1 MNIPSRL
8 LAIMLL
14 PAACFAQRKSGSPL
28 DHLPPQI
35 EVLTHFG
42 ERADISP
49 DNTKI
54 VFMDKSFGDAFQIDL
69 KSHIIRCLTCN
80 VPGAAFLRIMHLS
93 SGDYI
98 LIGPKSFTDIH
109 ISRTKD
115 NQLWF
120 LSKEPGSKPQPF
132 NEKMSEGAALSKH
145 SMKISYSITHAQDE
159 SLPLGYSALYVADV
173 VVAGGHASLANQKR
187 VYESKSKACT
197 IEAQDFFDN
206 DRKMTFTCYEPQGL
220 ASVMTIDLS
229 TGKVENMSKAP
240 GTYNE
245 CEGIYPDGL
254 YTNVEADRQVAQLG
268 GAHGSKNIDIWKLR
282 LDGTG
287 KDFTRLTHFNDYEG
301 YKASNPVVS
310 TDGKFM
316 AFQLASPRDEAGV
329 GYGIL
334 LYHFR

>member
-1 MNIPSRL
+1 
-8 LAIMLL
+8 MLL
-14 PAACFAQRKSGSPL
+14 VSTASFAQRKSGSPL

-35 EVLTHFG
+35 QVLTHFG

-49 DNTKI
+49 DNTTI
-54 VFMDKSFGDAFQIDL
+54 AFMDKSFGDAFNIDL
-69 KSHIIRCLTCN
+69 KTRTIRCVTCN
-80 VPGAAFLRIMHLS
+80 VPGAAFLRIMYLS

-98 LIGPKSFTDIH
+98 LIGPRTFTDIH
-109 ISRTKD
+109 SSRTKD

-120 LSKEPGSKPQPF
+120 LSKAAGSKPQPF
-132 NEKMSEGAALSKH
+132 TEKMSEGAALSKK

-159 SLPLGYSALYVADV
+159 SLPAEYSALYVADV
-173 VVAGGHASLANQKR
+173 VVSGGSARLENKKK
-187 VYESKSKACT
+187 VYESKSNACR

-206 DRKMTFTCYEPQGL
+206 DRKMTFTCYEPKGL
-220 ASVMTIDLS
+220 ASVMTIDLG

-268 GAHGSKNIDIWKLR
+268 GEHGSRNIDIWKLR

-287 KDFTRLTHFNDYEG
+287 KNLTRLTNFNDYEG

-310 TDGKFM
+310 TDGRFM
-316 AFQLASPRDEAGV
+316 AFQLASPKDEAGV
-329 GYGIL
+329 GYGLL

>member
-1 MNIPSRL
+1 
-8 LAIMLL
+8 
-14 PAACFAQRKSGSPL
+14 
-28 DHLPPQI
+28 
-35 EVLTHFG
+35 
-42 ERADISP
+42 
-49 DNTKI
+49 
-54 VFMDKSFGDAFQIDL
+54 
-69 KSHIIRCLTCN
+69 
-80 VPGAAFLRIMHLS
+80 MHLS

-98 LIGPKSFTDIH
+98 LIGPKSFVDIH
-109 ISRTKD
+109 SSRTKD

-120 LSKEPGSKPQPF
+120 LSKQEGSKPQPF
-132 NEKMSEGAALSKH
+132 NEKMSEGAALSKK

-159 SLPLGYSALYVADV
+159 SLPPEYSSLYVADV
-173 VVAGGHASLANQKR
+173 VVSGGTARLTNKKL
-187 VYESKSKACT
+187 VYESKSNTCR

-220 ASVMTIDLS
+220 ASAMTIDLG

-287 KDFTRLTHFNDYEG
+287 KNFTRLTNFNDYEG

>member
-1 MNIPSRL
+1 MNIRSSSIL
-8 LAIMLL
+8 LLVLSTAV
-14 PAACFAQRKSGSPL
+14 FAQRKPGSPL
-28 DHLPPQI
+28 DHLPKQI
-35 EVLTHFG
+35 ELLTHFG

-49 DNTKI
+49 DNSKI
-54 VFMDKSFGDAFQIDL
+54 AFMDKSFGDAFQIDL
-69 KSHIIRCLTCN
+69 KTRVIRCLTCN

-98 LIGPKSFTDIH
+98 LIGPKSFSDIH
-109 ISRTKD
+109 TSRRKD

-120 LSKEPGSKPQPF
+120 LSKEQGSKPQPF
-132 NEKMSEGAALSKH
+132 NEKMSEGAALSKK
-145 SMKISYSITHAQDE
+145 SMKISYSVTHAQDE
-159 SLPLGYSALYVADV
+159 SLPAEYSALYVADV
-173 VVAGGHASLANQKR
+173 VVSGGTARLENKKQ

-220 ASVMTIDLS
+220 ASVMTIDLG

-254 YTNVEADRQVAQLG
+254 YTNVEADRQVAELG
-268 GAHGSKNIDIWKLR
+268 GVRGSKNIDIWKLR

-316 AFQLASPRDEAGV
+316 AFQVASPRDEAGV